1 MWGDVLC
8 RGSGGRSP
16 PEAEAILDFY
26 MHNFDRILNY
36 FCFSRA
42 TEIRL
47 TLWIR
52 EKYRENVKIWG
63 DIIHWR
69 PPHSKFWGDVSPRP
83 PRFTPLPSVTGTSH
97 AAAAAADA
105 YVKVCFVCF
114 TATTFNLGQGVY
126 VLCSALLV
134 SDWGKTIS
142 SLCEICML
150 TRGDKIDSVSHF
162 ETFVKWLPIVSKLF
176 TYFHVLSSVNI
187 IISGTG
193 ITHARFRRLVNG

>member
-63 DIIHWR
+63 TLYIGVLPTPNSGGTC
-69 PPHSKFWGDVSPRP
+69 PPVPQGLHLCRRWPGRRTQQQQQQMPTWKCASSVSQLQLL
-83 PRFTPLPSVTGTSH
+83 TSVKACTFYARRCWSPTG
-97 AAAAAADA
+97 
-105 YVKVCFVCF
+105 VK
-114 TATTFNLGQGVY
+114 QYRVY
-126 VLCSALLV
+126 VRYAC
-134 SDWGKTIS
+134 
-142 SLCEICML
+142 
-150 TRGDKIDSVSHF
+150 
-162 ETFVKWLPIVSKLF
+162 
-176 TYFHVLSSVNI
+176 
-187 IISGTG
+187 
-193 ITHARFRRLVNG
+193 